1 MATEAQTVVWQ
12 VEGMTCM
19 DCANTIEHY
28 LKKDHGVQARVDY
41 LQGQVQFEWST
52 SESLEPLEKGIN
64 SLGYH
69 VVSDKRWNGLPW
81 YKKTPLA
88 FAVSLAL
95 TLPFFLEHLGVPML
109 WLHHPAAAFGFAS
122 PVLLLG
128 SLRFGKGALASM
140 RMGKPNMDV
149 LILTGAWA
157 AFLYSAF
164 LMMQAQH
171 HVYFETTA
179 SIITFVLL
187 GNWIEERALHKTG
200 DALKALAAEMP
211 ATGNRISLQF
221 GKRVVETLPV
231 HDLRVGDLLLVRLG
245 ETIPTDGE
253 VVEGIAELNEQ
264 AITGESLPVL
274 KHPGNSVMA
283 GTRLVS
289 GSLTMRM
296 TAAEANS
303 TLNRILMLVREALH
317 KKPAIQNLADRI
329 SGRFVWLVLGL
340 TVLSIPINLWL
351 TGQWEDSLLRAVAIL
366 VVSCPCAM
374 GLATPTAVT
383 VGLGASTRLGV
394 LVRGADTLERLAQ
407 TRFML
412 FDKTGTLTSGQFH
425 LEHAFSVD
433 ASEDWQEGLAYMAQQ
448 SNHPLSMSLAK
459 ALTPHVK
466 SRFQWVK
473 EHPGVGMEALDEQ
486 NRIWWLKGAQTQ
498 SGSGKE
504 MELSVDEKVRWH
516 ARLVDTPREGIMEM
530 LQNLIA
536 LGIQPVLVSGDKQQQ
551 VEAFSKGLPW
561 FAVWSD
567 LKPDEK
573 RFKLLALQK
582 EGIVVMVGDG
592 INDAPALAQA
602 DVGISLEGA
611 NGAAKETAQV
621 VMLNPDQLNTLP
633 KLISLSKETI
643 RTIKQNLY
651 WAFSYNLIAIP
662 VAALGGL
669 SPMIAALSMATSDLV
684 VIGNALLL
692 AHKVKR
698 RY

>member
-1 MATEAQTVVWQ
+1 MAAETRKVVWQ

-19 DCANTIEHY
+19 DCANTIQHY
-28 LKKDHGVQARVDY
+28 LKKDHGLLARVDY
-41 LQGQVQFEWST
+41 LQGQVQFEWPT
-52 SESLEPLEKGIN
+52 SESLEPLEEGIN
-64 SLGYH
+64 GLGYH
-69 VVSDKRWNGLPW
+69 VVNDKRLSRLPW
-81 YKKTPLA
+81 YKKTPWALG
-88 FAVSLAL
+88 VSIAL
-95 TLPFFLEHLGVPML
+95 TLPFFLEHLGVPMHG
-109 WLHHPAAAFGFAS
+109 LHHPVVALGFAS

-128 SLRFGKGALASM
+128 SLRFGKGALTSM

-157 AFLYSAF
+157 AFLYSAY
-164 LMMQAQH
+164 LMMQGQH
-171 HVYFETTA
+171 HVYFETAA

-187 GNWIEERALHKTG
+187 GNFIEERALHKTG

-231 HDLRVGDLLLVRLG
+231 HDLRVGDLLLIRLG
-245 ETIPTDGE
+245 ETVPTDGE
-253 VVEGIAELNEQ
+253 VVEGVAELNEQ
-264 AITGESLPVL
+264 AITGESLPVA
-274 KHPGNSVMA
+274 KQPGDAVMA
-283 GTRLVS
+283 GTRLVA

-296 TAAEANS
+296 TTAGPNS

-340 TVLSIPINLWL
+340 TLLSIPINLWL
-351 TGQWEDSLLRAVAIL
+351 TANWEDTLLRAVAIL

-383 VGLGASTRLGV
+383 VGLGAATRQGV

-425 LEHAFSVD
+425 LEHASLVD

-448 SNHPLSMSLAK
+448 STHPLSMSLAR
-459 ALTPHVK
+459 ALTPHANG
-466 SRFQWVK
+466 RFQWVK
-473 EHPGVGMEALDEQ
+473 EHPGVGMEAIDEQ
-486 NRIWWLKGAQTQ
+486 NRIWWLKGAQNQ

-504 MELSVDEKVRWH
+504 MELSVDGKVRWN
-516 ARLVDTPREGIMEM
+516 ARLVDTPREGIREM

-536 LGIQPVLVSGDKQQQ
+536 LDIQPVLVSGDKHQQ

-567 LKPDEK
+567 LKPEEK
-573 RFKLLALQK
+573 RSKLLALQE

-621 VMLNPDQLNTLP
+621 VMLNPDQLNAIP
-633 KLISLSKETI
+633 KLIALSKETI

-692 AHKVKR
+692 ANKIKR
-698 RY
+698 KR

>member
-1 MATEAQTVVWQ
+1 MSAEAKQVVWQ

-19 DCANTIEHY
+19 DCANTIQHY

-41 LQGQVQFEWST
+41 LQGQVQFDWPT
-52 SESLEPLEKGIN
+52 SESLEPLEEGLHA
-64 SLGYH
+64 LGYH
-69 VVSDKRWNGLPW
+69 VITEKHSSGLPW
-81 YKKTPLA
+81 YKKTRWA
-88 FAVSLAL
+88 FGVSLAL
-95 TLPFFLEHLGVPML
+95 TLPFFLEHLGVPMT
-109 WLHHPAAAFGFAS
+109 WLHQPVAAFGFAS

-128 SLRFGKGALASM
+128 SLRFGKGAFASL
-140 RMGKPNMDV
+140 RLGKPNMDV

-157 AFLYSAF
+157 AFLYSAY
-164 LMMQAQH
+164 MMMRGQH

-187 GNWIEERALHKTG
+187 GNLIEERALHKTG

-245 ETIPTDGE
+245 ETVPTDGV
-253 VVEGIAELNEQ
+253 VVEGGAELNEQ
-264 AITGESLPVL
+264 AITGESLPVA
-274 KHPGNSVMA
+274 KQSGDAVMA
-283 GTRLVS
+283 GTCVVA

-296 TAAEANS
+296 TTVGPNS

-340 TVLSIPINLWL
+340 TLLSIPINLWL
-351 TGQWEDSLLRAVAIL
+351 TGNWEDTLLRAVAIL

-383 VGLGASTRLGV
+383 VGLGAATRQGV

-425 LEHAFSVD
+425 LEHASLVD
-433 ASEDWQEGLAYMAQQ
+433 ASEDWQEGLAYMTQQ
-448 SNHPLSMSLAK
+448 STHPLSMSLAR
-459 ALTPHVK
+459 ALPPHANG
-466 SRFQWVK
+466 RFQWVK
-473 EHPGVGMEALDEQ
+473 EHPGVGMEAIDEQ
-486 NRIWWLKGAQTQ
+486 NRIWWLKGAQNQ

-504 MELSVDEKVRWH
+504 MELSVDGKVRWK
-516 ARLVDTPREGIMEM
+516 ARLVDTPREGIREM

-536 LGIQPVLVSGDKQQQ
+536 LDIQPVLVSGDKHQQ
-551 VEAFSKGLPW
+551 VQAFSKGLPW

-567 LKPDEK
+567 LKPEEK
-573 RFKLLALQK
+573 RSKLLALQK

-621 VMLNPDQLNTLP
+621 VMLNPDQLNAIP
-633 KLISLSKETI
+633 RLIALSKETI

-692 AHKVKR
+692 ANKIKR
-698 RY
+698 KH